1 MNTQKA
7 IVHYK
12 GRQRELDFDL
22 IDDLVQLRLA
32 TKLRF
37 DNLPSDYEI
46 QLEDPHGNTI
56 TN

>member
-7 IVHYK
+7 RVYYK
-12 GRQRELDFDL
+12 GKQSELDFDL

-32 TKLRF
+32 IKLRF
-37 DNLPSDYEI
+37 DNLPSKYEI
-46 QLEDPHGNTI
+46 QLEDPHGNSI